1 MPKISAL
8 PPMTSASDDDEQPI
22 VDDSASTTKKW
33 TLTLL
38 KDYLNSVKAW
48 LSATAI
54 NWASAPVGQYNFIE
68 SGCVWSG
75 DSYGS
80 TRNASMT
87 SGVVYINGKRLTVAA
102 VSART
107 FTASK
112 DTYVDFADNGDGTAA
127 IIYTEVTNN
136 AASPS
141 TLTTGTFADT
151 THIRNAI
158 IVTGASNIANAG
170 SVNQGQ
176 QDKVLPIASSLP
188 YTVTDSLGYLIAPRD
203 PLRRVLG
210 YRRMASNQ
218 GSITT
223 EAVITALN
231 VPIRMPQV
239 GRKIKITLSGTK
251 SNTNSSTD
259 TIRVR
264 ETNISGTVVTSRV
277 SFTAAATA
285 SEEVDIVDLTTP
297 STAAINYV
305 VTMAVASG
313 TLTAAAGSCIL
324 IEQA

>member
-8 PPMTSASDDDEQPI
+8 PPMVTAADDDEQPI

-38 KDYLNSVKAW
+38 KDYLNAVKAW

-54 NWASAPVGQYNFIE
+54 NWLNAPVGGLNFIE

-75 DSYGS
+75 DAYAS

-87 SGVVYINGKRLTVAA
+87 SGVVYIGGKRLTVAA

-112 DTYVDFADNGDGTAA
+112 DTYVDFADNGDGTAS

-136 AASPS
+136 AASP
-141 TLTTGTFADT
+141 TALTGGGTFTDA

-158 IVTGASNIANAG
+158 IITGASNIANVG

-176 QDKVLPIASSLP
+176 ETKVLPIASSLP
-188 YTVTDSLGYLIAPRD
+188 YQVTDSLGFLICPRD
-203 PLRRVLG
+203 STRRLLG
-210 YRRMASNQ
+210 YRILTANQ
-218 GSITT
+218 GSVTT
-223 EAVITALN
+223 EVVITGLN
-231 VPIRMPQV
+231 VPIRAQS
-239 GRKIKITLSGTK
+239 GRKIKITVAGTK

-264 ETNISGTVVTSRV
+264 ETNAAGTQVGGMI

-285 SEEVDIVDLTTP
+285 SESVGFSFVITP
-297 STAAINYV
+297 SATAINYV

-313 TLTAAAGSCIL
+313 TLTASAGACLI
-324 IEQA
+324 IEQL

>member
-8 PPMTSASDDDEQPI
+8 PPMVTADGDDEAPI
-22 VDDSASTTKKW
+22 VDDSATTTKKF

-38 KDYLNSVKAW
+38 KDWLNSVKGW

-54 NWASAPVGQYNFIE
+54 NWLNAPVGGFNFVE

-87 SGVVYINGKRLTVAA
+87 SGVVYIGGKRLTVAA

-141 TLTTGTFADT
+141 TLTTGTFADS

-158 IVTGASNIANAG
+158 IVTGASNIANVG

-176 QDKVLPIASSLP
+176 ESKVLPISSSLP
-188 YTVTDSLGYLIAPRD
+188 Y
-203 PLRRVLG
+203 
-210 YRRMASNQ
+210 Q
-218 GSITT
+218 GFD
-223 EAVITALN
+223 
-231 VPIRMPQV
+231 
-239 GRKIKITLSGTK
+239 SGTGF
-251 SNTNSSTD
+251 T
-259 TIRVR
+259 
-264 ETNISGTVVTSRV
+264 TSLC
-277 SFTAAATA
+277 A
-285 SEEVDIVDLTTP
+285 
-297 STAAINYV
+297 
-305 VTMAVASG
+305 
-313 TLTAAAGSCIL
+313 
-324 IEQA
+324 